1 MTHHYSHVDE
11 GEKRVAATRVFDV
24 ITGGKGGIQGGPP
37 PRRMTRRSVRTQKTP
52 RARGLRSEVPPGF
65 EPGMVVLLTTRGWYR
80 NKVLETLAK
89 GFRAARQRLTGVAEL
104 NDEVIDEALRDVR
117 LSLLEGDVEFR
128 VVKRFLERVKEQ
140 ARGKQVELR
149 AKSAEYGT
157 KSITPEQAFIAIC
170 QDELVKMMGPVETEL
185 KWAKKGPTGIMMC
198 GLQGSGKTTTVGKLA
213 RWLEKTHKKKPMLVA
228 ADIYRPAAVEQLKT
242 LGRQLDMPVYSA
254 EGKDPVTICRE
265 ANNEA
270 AAQGCDVVIF
280 DTAGRLAIDE
290 PLMQEL
296 DDINKAV
303 TPANIFLVLDAMT
316 GQDAVNVAE
325 TFNKRLDIDGVIMTK
340 LDGDARG
347 GAALSVKEITGK
359 PIKFLG
365 IGEQLDKLEEFRP
378 EGLAS
383 RILGMGDIVGL
394 VKDFEQV
401 VDAEKAEED
410 ALRMLKGKFDMQ
422 DFLEQ
427 IRLIQ
432 KMGSLKDLF
441 EKLPFFGGGL
451 PEGVNLDDRELVKIE
466 AMISSMTYE
475 ERLNPQVFVATS
487 WEDYSTTAG
496 RQAKRRR
503 ADFHPGRVKRISK
516 GSGRTET
523 EVKELLQK
531 FAQMRQMM
539 VQLGASTGLMGKI
552 PGMKQFGQMK
562 KLANM
567 DINALMAAG
576 GGMPD
581 MSALGAGG
589 GMPNIPGMPGMPGN
603 VPGMPKGF
611 TPPGTKGAAVG
622 VQAARERQK
631 SRDKRKAEKAARK
644 KNRR

>member
-1 MTHHYSHVDE
+1 M
-11 GEKRVAATRVFDV
+11 
-24 ITGGKGGIQGGPP
+24 
-37 PRRMTRRSVRTQKTP
+37 
-52 RARGLRSEVPPGF
+52 
-65 EPGMVVLLTTRGWYR
+65 
-80 NKVLETLAK
+80 LETLTK

-104 NDEVIDEALRDVR
+104 TDDVIDEALRDVR

-128 VVKRFLERVKEQ
+128 VVKRFLDRVREA

-149 AKSAEYGT
+149 AKSQEYGT
-157 KSITPEQAFIAIC
+157 KSITPEQAFVAIA
-170 QDELVKMMGPVETEL
+170 QDELVKMMGPVDTDL
-185 KWAKKGPTGIMMC
+185 KWAKKGATGFMVV

-213 RWLEKTHKKKPMLVA
+213 RYLEKTYQKKPMLVA
-228 ADIYRPAAVEQLKT
+228 ADVYRPAAVEQLKT
-242 LGRQLDMPVYSA
+242 LGRQLSMPVFSVD
-254 EGKDPVTICRE
+254 GSKDPVAICKE
-265 ANNEA
+265 ANQA
-270 AAQGCDVVIF
+270 ANQQGCDVVIF

-296 DDINKAV
+296 DDIDKAV

-325 TFNKRLDIDGVIMTK
+325 TFNKRLNLDGVIMTK

-365 IGEQLDKLEEFRP
+365 MGESLDKLEEFRP

-441 EKLPFFGGGL
+441 AKLPFFSGGM
-451 PEGVNLDDRELVKIE
+451 PEGVNLDDRELTKIE
-466 AMISSMTYE
+466 AMISSMTIE
-475 ERLNPQVFVATS
+475 ERVDPQVFVATT
-487 WEDYSTTAG
+487 WEDFATTAG
-496 RQAKRRR
+496 KQAKRRR
-503 ADFHPGRVKRISK
+503 ADFHPGRVKRIAK

-523 EVKELLQK
+523 EVKEL
-531 FAQMRQMM
+531 
-539 VQLGASTGLMGKI
+539 
-552 PGMKQFGQMK
+552 
-562 KLANM
+562 
-567 DINALMAAG
+567 
-576 GGMPD
+576 
-581 MSALGAGG
+581 
-589 GMPNIPGMPGMPGN
+589 
-603 VPGMPKGF
+603 
-611 TPPGTKGAAVG
+611 
-622 VQAARERQK
+622 
-631 SRDKRKAEKAARK
+631 
-644 KNRR
+644 

>member
-1 MTHHYSHVDE
+1 M
-11 GEKRVAATRVFDV
+11 
-24 ITGGKGGIQGGPP
+24 
-37 PRRMTRRSVRTQKTP
+37 
-52 RARGLRSEVPPGF
+52 
-65 EPGMVVLLTTRGWYR
+65 
-80 NKVLETLAK
+80 LETLAK

-104 NDEVIDEALRDVR
+104 NDEVIEDALRDVR

-128 VVKRFLERVKEQ
+128 VVKRFLERVREA
-140 ARGKQVELR
+140 ARGKEVELR
-149 AKSAEYGT
+149 AKSKEYGT
-157 KSITPEQAFIAIC
+157 KTITPEQAFIAIC
-170 QDELVKMMGPVETEL
+170 QDELIKMMGPVDTEL
-185 KWAKKGPTGIMMC
+185 RWAKKGATGIMFV
-198 GLQGSGKTTTVGKLA
+198 GLQGSGKTTSVGKLA
-213 RWLEKTHKKKPMLVA
+213 RWLEKTHKKKPLLVA
-228 ADIYRPAAVEQLKT
+228 ADIYRPAAVEQLRT
-242 LGRQLDMPVYSA
+242 LGRQLDMPVFTID
-254 EGKDPVTICRE
+254 GKDPVTICRE
-265 ANNEA
+265 AA
-270 AAQGCDVVIF
+270 SKAAQEGCDVIIY

-296 DDINKAV
+296 EDIDKAA

-325 TFNKRLDIDGVIMTK
+325 TFNQRLNLDGIIMTK

-365 IGEQLDKLEEFRP
+365 MGESLDKLEEFRP

-441 EKLPFFGGGL
+441 EKLPFFNGGL
-451 PEGVNLDDRELVKIE
+451 PDGVNLDDRELTKIE
-466 AMISSMTYE
+466 AMISSMTRE
-475 ERLNPQVFVATS
+475 ERINPQVFVATT
-487 WEDYSTTAG
+487 WEDFMATSG

-503 ADFHPGRVKRISK
+503 ADFNPSRVKRVSK

-552 PGMKQFGQMK
+552 PGFKQFSQMK

-567 DINALMAAG
+567 DINALMAG
-576 GGMPD
+576 GGMPPGFGD
-581 MSALGAGG
+581 GA
-589 GMPNIPGMPGMPGN
+589 GMPNMPQMPGVPTGN
-603 VPGMPKGF
+603 VPGLPKGYN
-611 TPPGTKGAAVG
+611 PPGSKGVVG
-622 VQAARERQK
+622 QPRPVDKQK

>member
-1 MTHHYSHVDE
+1 M
-11 GEKRVAATRVFDV
+11 
-24 ITGGKGGIQGGPP
+24 
-37 PRRMTRRSVRTQKTP
+37 
-52 RARGLRSEVPPGF
+52 
-65 EPGMVVLLTTRGWYR
+65 
-80 NKVLETLAK
+80 LEILGK
-89 GFRAARQRLTGVAEL
+89 GFRNARQRLTGVAEL
-104 NDEVIDEALRDVR
+104 TDDVIDEALRDVR

-128 VVKRFLERVKEQ
+128 VVKRFLDRVREA

-157 KSITPEQAFIAIC
+157 RSITPEQAFVAIC
-170 QDELVKMMGPVETEL
+170 QDELIKMMGPVDTDL
-185 KWAKKGPTGIMMC
+185 KWAKKGPTGIMVV

-213 RWLEKTHKKKPMLVA
+213 RYLEKTHKKKPMLCA

-254 EGKDPVTICRE
+254 EGKDPVAICRE
-265 ANNEA
+265 ANHEA
-270 AAQGCDVVIF
+270 AAKSCDVVIF

-296 DDINKAV
+296 EDIDKAV

-325 TFNKRLDIDGVIMTK
+325 TFNKRLNLDGVIMTK

-365 IGEQLDKLEEFRP
+365 MGESLDKLEEFRP

-451 PEGVNLDDRELVKIE
+451 PEGVNLDDKELVKIE
-466 AMISSMTYE
+466 AMISSMTLE
-475 ERLNPQVFVATS
+475 ERLDPQVFVSTS
-487 WEDYSTTAG
+487 WEDFATTSG
-496 RQAKRRR
+496 KSAKRRR
-503 ADFHPGRVKRISK
+503 ADFHPGRVKRIAK
-516 GSGRTET
+516 GSGRGEQ

-539 VQLGASTGLMGKI
+539 VQLGASTGLMGKL
-552 PGMKQFGQMK
+552 PGFKQFSQMK

-567 DINALMAAG
+567 DLGALM
-576 GGMPD
+576 
-581 MSALGAGG
+581 GAGG
-589 GMPNIPGMPGMPGN
+589 GLPEGLGAMPGMPGMPGMPSGIPTGN
-603 VPGMPKGF
+603 IPGLPKGY
-611 TPPGTKGAAVG
+611 TPPGTKSLVGAPRANDK
-622 VQAARERQK
+622 QK

>member
-1 MTHHYSHVDE
+1 M
-11 GEKRVAATRVFDV
+11 
-24 ITGGKGGIQGGPP
+24 
-37 PRRMTRRSVRTQKTP
+37 
-52 RARGLRSEVPPGF
+52 
-65 EPGMVVLLTTRGWYR
+65 
-80 NKVLETLAK
+80 LETLAK
-89 GFRAARQRLTGVAEL
+89 GFKAARQRLTGVAEL
-104 NDEVIDEALRDVR
+104 SDDVIEDALRDVR
-117 LSLLEGDVEFR
+117 LSLLEGDVEFS
-128 VVKRFLERVKEQ
+128 VVKRFLERVREA
-140 ARGKQVELR
+140 ARGKEVELK
-149 AKSAEYGT
+149 AKSKEYGT
-157 KSITPEQAFIAIC
+157 VKITPEQAFIAIC
-170 QDELVKMMGPVETEL
+170 QDELTKMMGPVDTEF
-185 KWAKKGPTGIMMC
+185 KWAKKGPTGIMVC
-198 GLQGSGKTTTVGKLA
+198 GLQGSGKTTSVGKLA
-213 RWLEKTHKKKPMLVA
+213 RWLEKTHNKKPMLVA

-242 LGRQLDMPVYSA
+242 LGRQLGMPVWSM

-265 ANNEA
+265 GTAKAIQE
-270 AAQGCDVVIF
+270 GCDIVLY

-296 DDINKAV
+296 EDIDKAV
-303 TPANIFLVLDAMT
+303 MPANIFLVLDAMT
-316 GQDAVNVAE
+316 GQDAVNVAK
-325 TFNKRLDIDGVIMTK
+325 TFNQRLNLDGVIMTK

-347 GAALSVKEITGK
+347 GAALSVKEFTGK

-365 IGEQLDKLEEFRP
+365 MGEGLDKLEEFRP

-451 PEGVNLDDRELVKIE
+451 PEGVNLDDRELTKIE
-466 AMISSMTYE
+466 AMISSMTTE
-475 ERLNPQVFVATS
+475 ERLNPQVFVATT
-487 WEDYSTTAG
+487 WEEFMATSG

-503 ADFHPGRVKRISK
+503 ADFDPGRVKRVSK

-552 PGMKQFGQMK
+552 PGFKQFSQMK

-567 DINALMAAG
+567 DINALMSAG
-576 GGMPD
+576 GGMPPGL
-581 MSALGAGG
+581 MGEG
-589 GMPNIPGMPGMPGN
+589 GMPNMPNMPGIPTGN
-603 VPGMPKGF
+603 VPGLPKGY
-611 TPPGTKGAAVG
+611 TPPGSKGVVG
-622 VQAARERQK
+622 QVRASDKQK
-631 SRDKRKAEKAARK
+631 SKDKRKAEKAARK
-644 KNRR
+644 KSRR

>member
-1 MTHHYSHVDE
+1 
-11 GEKRVAATRVFDV
+11 
-24 ITGGKGGIQGGPP
+24 
-37 PRRMTRRSVRTQKTP
+37 
-52 RARGLRSEVPPGF
+52 
-65 EPGMVVLLTTRGWYR
+65 
-80 NKVLETLAK
+80 
-89 GFRAARQRLTGVAEL
+89 
-104 NDEVIDEALRDVR
+104 
-117 LSLLEGDVEFR
+117 
-128 VVKRFLERVKEQ
+128 
-140 ARGKQVELR
+140 
-149 AKSAEYGT
+149 
-157 KSITPEQAFIAIC
+157 
-170 QDELVKMMGPVETEL
+170 
-185 KWAKKGPTGIMMC
+185 
-198 GLQGSGKTTTVGKLA
+198 
-213 RWLEKTHKKKPMLVA
+213 
-228 ADIYRPAAVEQLKT
+228 
-242 LGRQLDMPVYSA
+242 
-254 EGKDPVTICRE
+254 
-265 ANNEA
+265 
-270 AAQGCDVVIF
+270 
-280 DTAGRLAIDE
+280 
-290 PLMQEL
+290 MQEL
-296 DDINKAV
+296 EDIDKAA

-325 TFNKRLDIDGVIMTK
+325 TFNQRLNLDGVIMTK

-365 IGEQLDKLEEFRP
+365 MGESLDKLEEFRP

-451 PEGVNLDDRELVKIE
+451 PEGVNLDDRELTKIE
-466 AMISSMTYE
+466 AMISSMTRE
-475 ERLNPQVFVATS
+475 ERTNPQVFVATT
-487 WEDYSTTAG
+487 WEDFMGTSG

-503 ADFHPGRVKRISK
+503 ADFNPGRVKRVSK
-516 GSGRTET
+516 GSGRSEQ

-552 PGMKQFGQMK
+552 PGFKQFSQMK

-581 MSALGAGG
+581 LAAAGLPN
-589 GMPNIPGMPGMPGN
+589 MPNMPGVPQGNIPGL
-603 VPGMPKGF
+603 PKGF
-611 TPPGTKGAAVG
+611 TPPGSKGPAVG
-622 VQAARERQK
+622 VQAARDRQK
-631 SRDKRKAEKAARK
+631 ARDKRKAEKQARK

>member
-1 MTHHYSHVDE
+1 M
-11 GEKRVAATRVFDV
+11 
-24 ITGGKGGIQGGPP
+24 
-37 PRRMTRRSVRTQKTP
+37 
-52 RARGLRSEVPPGF
+52 
-65 EPGMVVLLTTRGWYR
+65 
-80 NKVLETLAK
+80 LETLSK

-104 NDEVIDEALRDVR
+104 DDNVIDEALRDVR

-128 VVKRFLERVKEQ
+128 VVKRFLERVKEA

-149 AKSAEYGT
+149 AKSQEYGT
-157 KSITPEQAFIAIC
+157 RTITPEQAFIAIC
-170 QDELVKMMGPVETEL
+170 QDELVKMMGPVDTEL
-185 KWAKKGPTGIMMC
+185 RWAKKGATGIMMC

-213 RWLEKTHKKKPMLVA
+213 RWLEKTHGKKPMLVA

-242 LGRQLDMPVYSA
+242 LGRQLDMPVFSA
-254 EGKDPVTICRE
+254 AGKDPVAICSE
-265 ANNEA
+265 AVTA
-270 AAQGCDVVIF
+270 AATAGRDVLIF
-280 DTAGRLAIDE
+280 DTAGRLSIDE
-290 PLMQEL
+290 NLMQEL
-296 DDINKAV
+296 EDIDKAV

-325 TFNKRLDIDGVIMTK
+325 TFNKRLNLDGVIMTK

-365 IGEQLDKLEEFRP
+365 MGESLDKLEEFRP

-422 DFLEQ
+422 DFLDQ

-441 EKLPFFGGGL
+441 DKIPGLGGNL
-451 PEGVNLDDRELVKIE
+451 PEGVSLDDRELVKIE
-466 AMISSMTYE
+466 AMISSMTRE
-475 ERLNPQVFVATS
+475 ERTNPQVFVATS
-487 WEDYSTTAG
+487 WEEFATTAG
-496 RQAKRRR
+496 SKAKRRR
-503 ADFHPGRVKRISK
+503 ADFHPGRVKRIAR
-516 GSGRTET
+516 GSGRGET

-539 VQLGASTGLMGKI
+539 VQLGASTGLMGKL
-552 PGMKQFGQMK
+552 PGFKQFQQMK
-562 KLANM
+562 RLKNM
-567 DINALMAAG
+567 DLNALMGADG
-576 GGMPD
+576 GGGGL
-581 MSALGAGG
+581 LGGG
-589 GMPNIPGMPGMPGN
+589 AGMPNMPAMPGVPTGN
-603 VPGMPKGF
+603 VPGLPKGY
-611 TPPGTKGAAVG
+611 TPPGTKSLVG
-622 VQAARERQK
+622 QQRSNDKQK
-631 SRDKRKAEKAARK
+631 ARDKRKAEKAARK

>member
-1 MTHHYSHVDE
+1 
-11 GEKRVAATRVFDV
+11 
-24 ITGGKGGIQGGPP
+24 
-37 PRRMTRRSVRTQKTP
+37 
-52 RARGLRSEVPPGF
+52 
-65 EPGMVVLLTTRGWYR
+65 
-80 NKVLETLAK
+80 VLETLAK

-104 NDEVIDEALRDVR
+104 TDDVIDEALRDVR

-140 ARGKQVELR
+140 ARGKQVELK
-149 AKSAEYGT
+149 AKSQEYGT
-157 KSITPEQAFIAIC
+157 RSITPEQAFIAIC
-170 QDELVKMMGPVETEL
+170 QDELVKMMGPVQTEL
-185 KWAKKGPTGIMMC
+185 KWAKKGPTGIMVC

-213 RWLEKTHKKKPMLVA
+213 RHLEKVHGKKPMLVA

-242 LGRQLDMPVYSA
+242 LGRQLEMPVYSA

-265 ANNEA
+265 ANDQA
-270 AAQGCDVVIF
+270 ATKGCDVILF

-296 DDINKAV
+296 EDIDKAV
-303 TPANIFLVLDAMT
+303 SPKNIFLVLDAMT
-316 GQDAVNVAE
+316 GQDAVNVAD
-325 TFNKRLDIDGVIMTK
+325 TFNKRLNLDGVIMTK

-359 PIKFLG
+359 PIKF
-365 IGEQLDKLEEFRP
+365 
-378 EGLAS
+378 
-383 RILGMGDIVGL
+383 LGMGDIVGL

-451 PEGVNLDDRELVKIE
+451 PEGVNLDDRELTKIE
-466 AMISSMTYE
+466 AMISSMTIE
-475 ERLNPQVFVATS
+475 ERTNPQVFVTTS
-487 WEDYSTTAG
+487 WEDFATTSG
-496 RQAKRRR
+496 KNAKRRR
-503 ADFHPGRVKRISK
+503 ADFDASRVKRISK
-516 GSGRTET
+516 GSGRGEN

-552 PGMKQFGQMK
+552 PGFKQFSQMK

-567 DINALMAAG
+567 DINALMAGGGGLPPGFGGEGG
-576 GGMPD
+576 GGMPA
-581 MSALGAGG
+581 MPAGL
-589 GMPNIPGMPGMPGN
+589 PGN
-603 VPGMPKGF
+603 LPGMPKGY
-611 TPPGTKGAAVG
+611 TPPGTKSLVGAP
-622 VQAARERQK
+622 RPNDKQK
-631 SRDKRKAEKAARK
+631 ARDKRKAEKAARK

>member
-1 MTHHYSHVDE
+1 M
-11 GEKRVAATRVFDV
+11 
-24 ITGGKGGIQGGPP
+24 
-37 PRRMTRRSVRTQKTP
+37 
-52 RARGLRSEVPPGF
+52 
-65 EPGMVVLLTTRGWYR
+65 
-80 NKVLETLAK
+80 LETLAK

-104 NDEVIDEALRDVR
+104 NDEVIEDALRDVR

-128 VVKRFLERVKEQ
+128 VVKRFLERVREA
-140 ARGKQVELR
+140 ARGKEVELR
-149 AKSAEYGT
+149 AKSKEYGT
-157 KSITPEQAFIAIC
+157 RTITPEQAFIAIC
-170 QDELVKMMGPVETEL
+170 QDELIKMMGPVDTEL
-185 KWAKKGPTGIMMC
+185 RWAKKGPTGIMMV
-198 GLQGSGKTTTVGKLA
+198 GLQGSGKTTSVGKLA
-213 RWLEKTHKKKPMLVA
+213 RWLEKSHKKKPLLVA
-228 ADIYRPAAVEQLKT
+228 ADIYRPAAVEQLRT
-242 LGRQLDMPVYSA
+242 LGRQLDMPVFSL

-265 ANNEA
+265 AA
-270 AAQGCDVVIF
+270 TRAAQDGCDVIIY

-296 DDINKAV
+296 EDIDKAA

-325 TFNKRLDIDGVIMTK
+325 TFNQRLNLDGVIMTK

-365 IGEQLDKLEEFRP
+365 MGESLDKLEEFRP

-427 IRLIQ
+427 IKLIQ

-451 PEGVNLDDRELVKIE
+451 PEGVNLDDRELTKIE
-466 AMISSMTYE
+466 AMISSMTRE
-475 ERLNPQVFVATS
+475 ERTNPQVFVATT
-487 WEDYSTTAG
+487 WEDFMATSG

-503 ADFHPGRVKRISK
+503 ADFNPSRVKRVSR
-516 GSGRTET
+516 GSGRTEI

-552 PGMKQFGQMK
+552 PGMKQFSQMK

-567 DINALMAAG
+567 DINALM
-576 GGMPD
+576 
-581 MSALGAGG
+581 GAGG
-589 GMPNIPGMPGMPGN
+589 GMPAGLGEGAGLPNMPAMPGIPTGN
-603 VPGMPKGF
+603 VPGLPKGY
-611 TPPGTKGAAVG
+611 TPPGSKSAVG
-622 VQAARERQK
+622 QVRSQDKQK
-631 SRDKRKAEKAARK
+631 ARDKRKAEKAARK

>member
-1 MTHHYSHVDE
+1 M
-11 GEKRVAATRVFDV
+11 
-24 ITGGKGGIQGGPP
+24 
-37 PRRMTRRSVRTQKTP
+37 
-52 RARGLRSEVPPGF
+52 
-65 EPGMVVLLTTRGWYR
+65 
-80 NKVLETLAK
+80 LETLAK
-89 GFRAARQRLTGVAEL
+89 GFKAARQRLTGVAEL
-104 NDEVIDEALRDVR
+104 SDDVIEDALRDVR

-128 VVKRFLERVKEQ
+128 VVKRFLERVREA
-140 ARGKQVELR
+140 ARGKEVELR
-149 AKSAEYGT
+149 AKSKEYGT
-157 KSITPEQAFIAIC
+157 RSITPEQAFIAIC
-170 QDELVKMMGPVETEL
+170 QDELTKMMGPVDTEL
-185 KWAKKGPTGIMMC
+185 NWASKGPTGIMVV
-198 GLQGSGKTTTVGKLA
+198 GLQGSGKTTSVGKLA
-213 RWLEKTHKKKPMLVA
+213 RWLEKTHNKKPMLVA
-228 ADIYRPAAVEQLKT
+228 ADIYRPAAVAQLKT
-242 LGRQLDMPVYSA
+242 LGGKLGMPVWSM
-254 EGKDPVTICRE
+254 EGKDPVTICKE
-265 ANNEA
+265 GAQQA
-270 AAQGCDVVIF
+270 ILQGCDVVIF

-296 DDINKAV
+296 EDIDKAV
-303 TPANIFLVLDAMT
+303 TPKNIFLVLDAMT
-316 GQDAVNVAE
+316 GQDAVNVAD
-325 TFNKRLDIDGVIMTK
+325 TFNKRLNLDGVIMTK

-365 IGEQLDKLEEFRP
+365 MGEQLDKLEEFRP

-451 PEGVNLDDRELVKIE
+451 PEGVNLDDRELIKIE
-466 AMISSMTYE
+466 AMISSMTVE
-475 ERLNPQVFVATS
+475 ERLNPQVFVTTTWEEFMSTS
-487 WEDYSTTAG
+487 G

-503 ADFHPGRVKRISK
+503 ADFDPGRVKRVSR
-516 GSGRTET
+516 GSGRSEQ
-523 EVKELLQK
+523 EVKDLLQK

-552 PGMKQFGQMK
+552 PGMKQFSQMK

-567 DINALMAAG
+567 DINALMSAG
-576 GGMPD
+576 GGLP
-581 MSALGAGG
+581 AGMEG
-589 GMPNIPGMPGMPGN
+589 LPNMPGMPGIPTGN
-603 VPGMPKGF
+603 VPGLPKGY
-611 TPPGTKGAAVG
+611 TPPGSKGVVG
-622 VQAARERQK
+622 QVRASDKAK

>member
-1 MTHHYSHVDE
+1 
-11 GEKRVAATRVFDV
+11 
-24 ITGGKGGIQGGPP
+24 
-37 PRRMTRRSVRTQKTP
+37 
-52 RARGLRSEVPPGF
+52 
-65 EPGMVVLLTTRGWYR
+65 
-80 NKVLETLAK
+80 VLETLAK
-89 GFRAARQRLTGVAEL
+89 GFRAARSRLTGVAEL
-104 NDEVIDEALRDVR
+104 TDDVIEDALRDVR

-128 VVKRFLERVKEQ
+128 VVKRFLERVREAAKGKE
-140 ARGKQVELR
+140 VELR
-149 AKSAEYGT
+149 AKSKEYGT
-157 KSITPEQAFIAIC
+157 KTITPEQAFIAIC
-170 QDELVKMMGPVETEL
+170 QDELIKMMGPVDTDL
-185 KWAKKGPTGIMMC
+185 RWSTGKAPTGIMVV
-198 GLQGSGKTTTVGKLA
+198 GLQGSGKTTSVGKLA
-213 RWLEKTHKKKPMLVA
+213 RWLEKTHKKKPLLVA

-242 LGRQLDMPVYSA
+242 LGRQLGMPVFNIP
-254 EGKDPVTICRE
+254 GKDPVTICRE
-265 ANNEA
+265 ASTEA
-270 AAQGCDVVIF
+270 AKEGCDVIIY

-296 DDINKAV
+296 EDIDRNAK
-303 TPANIFLVLDAMT
+303 PANIFLVLDAMT
-316 GQDAVNVAE
+316 GQDAVNVAD
-325 TFNKRLDIDGVIMTK
+325 TFNKRLNLDGVIMTK

-365 IGEQLDKLEEFRP
+365 MGESLDKLEEFRP

-383 RILGMGDIVGL
+383 RILGMGDIVSL

-422 DFLEQ
+422 DFLDQ

-432 KMGSLKDLF
+432 KMGSLKGLM

-466 AMISSMTYE
+466 AMISSMTTE

-487 WEDYSTTAG
+487 WEEITTTSG
-496 RQAKRRR
+496 KSAKRRR
-503 ADFHPGRVKRISK
+503 ADFEPSRVARVSK
-516 GSGRTET
+516 GSGRSEQ

-552 PGMKQFGQMK
+552 PGMKQFSQMK

-576 GGMPD
+576 GGLPPG
-581 MSALGAGG
+581 LGGDGG
-589 GMPNIPGMPGMPGN
+589 GMPNMPAMPGIPVGN
-603 VPGMPKGF
+603 VPGLPKGY
-611 TPPGTKGAAVG
+611 TPPGTKAAVG
-622 VQAARERQK
+622 QQRASDKQK
-631 SRDKRKAEKAARK
+631 ARDKRKAEKAARK

>member
-1 MTHHYSHVDE
+1 
-11 GEKRVAATRVFDV
+11 
-24 ITGGKGGIQGGPP
+24 
-37 PRRMTRRSVRTQKTP
+37 
-52 RARGLRSEVPPGF
+52 
-65 EPGMVVLLTTRGWYR
+65 
-80 NKVLETLAK
+80 VLETLAK

-104 NDEVIDEALRDVR
+104 NDEVIEEALRDVR

-140 ARGKQVELR
+140 ARGKQIELK
-149 AKSAEYGT
+149 AKSEEYGT
-157 KSITPEQAFIAIC
+157 KRITPEQAFIAIC
-170 QDELVKMMGPVETEL
+170 QDELVKMMGPVDTEF

-213 RWLEKTHKKKPMLVA
+213 RWLEKTHNKKPMLVA

-265 ANNEA
+265 ANEAA

-296 DDINKAV
+296 DDINKTV

-316 GQDAVNVAE
+316 GQDAVNVAD

-347 GAALSVKEITGK
+347 GAALSVKEITDK

-365 IGEQLDKLEEFRP
+365 MGEQLDKLEEFRP

-451 PEGVNLDDRELVKIE
+451 PEGVNLDDKELVKIE

-516 GSGRTET
+516 GSGRSEN

-552 PGMKQFGQMK
+552 PGFKQFSQMK

-581 MSALGAGG
+581 LGALGAGG
-589 GMPNIPGMPGMPGN
+589 AGGLPGMPNMPGLPTGNIPGL
-603 VPGMPKGF
+603 PKGY
-611 TPPGTKGAAVG
+611 TPPGAKGAPVG
-622 VQAARERQK
+622 VQAARDRQK
-631 SRDKRKAEKAARK
+631 ARDKRKAEKQARK